1 MKRKNWKNVMVNF
14 EKQFCSFFYVVLF
27 LLLLCILLFSDHKA
41 SCKELKTAKKM
52 TTKYEEVFSMLTWES
67 KRSDTERINAL
78 IESCLL
84 LYQLAKNAK
93 FFVGLDKY
101 GWDDLGEDTEVL
113 FVGKIL
119 YLHFFQCSVNDI
131 LVRSF
136 SFFILSYWDW
146 K

>member
-1 MKRKNWKNVMVNF
+1 
-14 EKQFCSFFYVVLF
+14 
-27 LLLLCILLFSDHKA
+27 
-41 SCKELKTAKKM
+41 M